1 MVVGNCTVMGWICFN
16 NTGCICFTYHKR
28 DDVMSMFSPYVEQR
42 MFTNCEQISS
52 VSLNETRN
60 GLILTTQEIEI
71 EKSSARLYLTPEEAI
86 ELSNILLSM
95 VDKLKK
101 NSL

>member
-1 MVVGNCTVMGWICFN
+1 MVVGNCTIVGWIRFN
-16 NTGCICFTYHKR
+16 GTNSIRFTYHKR
-28 DDVMSMFSPYVEQR
+28 DDVMSMFRPYVEQR

-52 VSLNETRN
+52 VSLNESRD
-60 GLILTTQEIEI
+60 GLILTTQEIEN
-71 EKSSARLYLTPEEAI
+71 ERSSARLYLTPEEAI